1 MPSSSA
7 WTKIKR
13 RKAIESG
20 LIEETHKI
28 SGERKNWEEKI
39 CFQHGKPHF
48 LRKNSSARLISCTH

>member
-13 RKAIESG
+13 RKTIGSG

-48 LRKNSSARLISCTH
+48 LRKIHPLD